1 MRWPERRGW
10 RNKSNAT
17 LGIRYPALIQVDMFT
32 GIIEGLGTLKTV
44 TPGNGALQLIV
55 EADFGLDG
63 TKLGDSIAVNGA
75 CLTVTRLQGRR
86 FHVDV
91 SPETVEKTT
100 FRHAKIGARLNLER
114 ALRLSDRLDGH
125 LVSGHV
131 DGIGRLSGR
140 QTLANAI
147 LLTFEVSSELGH
159 YMIKKGSVAVDGVS
173 LTINDCDT
181 THFQVSIIPHT
192 AEITTVGLKGVGAG
206 VNIETDMIGKYV
218 ERFLAGSGKSDGPT
232 TGSGVDMTLLA
243 RSGFLD

>member
-1 MRWPERRGW
+1 
-10 RNKSNAT
+10 
-17 LGIRYPALIQVDMFT
+17 MFT

-44 TPGNGALQLIV
+44 KPGDGAMQLVI
-55 EADFGLDG
+55 EAGFELDG

-100 FRHAKIGARLNLER
+100 FMHATIGERVNLER

-131 DGIGRLSGR
+131 DGIGHLSGR
-140 QTLANAI
+140 ETQANAI
-147 LLTFEVSSELGH
+147 VLTFDVPPELGH
-159 YMIKKGSVAVDGVS
+159 YMIKKGSVAIDGIS
-173 LTINDCDT
+173 LTINDCT
-181 THFQVSIIPHT
+181 TGSFQVSIIPHT
-192 AEITTVGLKGVGAG
+192 AGITTVGMKRVGAG

-218 ERFLAGSGKSDGPT
+218 ERFVSDIGKPGNSSAHGGIDLT
-232 TGSGVDMTLLA
+232 FLA
-243 RSGFLD
+243 RSGFLE